1 MTPTR
6 ILVVDDEVGMRRAV
20 ERVLGSRYQVTATG
34 SSHEAIEIASRT
46 SPHLAILDIR
56 MPELDGFELMARL
69 KQRQPDLDVILMTG
83 SVDDQD
89 EKLVRAIRG
98 AAFYFI
104 QKPFDRDVLRTLVE
118 RCVELRTRREDNRR
132 HVQRLE
138 RELAAA
144 RAFQQSL
151 LPPSDATLP
160 GATINCRLV
169 PSSELGGDLY
179 DYASNRRGQTALLIA
194 DVAGH
199 GASAAMLTAVVKAA
213 FRASEPD
220 DFEPMAVADRVRIG
234 VSAFGLER
242 FVTLIAAKVC
252 PDRQLLTYVNAGHPP
267 GLIWN
272 TEGRREWLG
281 STGPLLSPAL
291 AGLTGRRGVSW
302 EIGEVPCK
310 PGDHLLLYT
319 DGLSEALDSS
329 GDGTRLLA
337 VVARHQDG
345 GAGLVE
351 SLLGEVIPHGS
362 AGSPEDDLTLLCAT
376 LT

>member
-6 ILVVDDEVGMRRAV
+6 ILVVDDEAGMRRAV

-34 SSHEAIEIASRT
+34 SSREALEIASRT
-46 SPHLAILDIR
+46 APHLAILDIR

-69 KQRQPDLDVILMTG
+69 KQQQPGLDVILMTG

-118 RCVELRTRREDNRR
+118 RCVELRTRRDDNRR

-138 RELAAA
+138 RELAEA

-151 LPPSDATLP
+151 LPPSEATLP
-160 GATINCRLV
+160 GAKITCRLV

-179 DYASNRRGQTALLIA
+179 DYACDRLGQPALLIA

-199 GASAAMLTAVVKAA
+199 GTSAAMLTAVVKAA

-220 DFEPMAVADRVRIG
+220 DFDPMAVADRVRVG
-234 VSAFGLER
+234 VSAFGFER
-242 FVTLIAAKVC
+242 FVTLIAAKVS
-252 PDRQLLTYVNAGHPP
+252 PERRLLTYVNAGHPA
-267 GLIWN
+267 GLLWN
-272 TEGRREWLG
+272 TGGRREWLG

-291 AGLTGRRGVSW
+291 ASLTARRDVRW
-302 EIGEVPCK
+302 ELGALPCERGE
-310 PGDHLLLYT
+310 HLLLYT
-319 DGLSEALDSS
+319 DGLSEALDGS
-329 GDGTRLLA
+329 GEGSRLLA
-337 VVARHQDG
+337 IVERNQDG

-351 SLLGEVIPHGS
+351 SLLAEVGYRGS
-362 AGSPEDDLTLLCAT
+362 TTPPEDDLTLLSAT
-376 LT
+376 IV